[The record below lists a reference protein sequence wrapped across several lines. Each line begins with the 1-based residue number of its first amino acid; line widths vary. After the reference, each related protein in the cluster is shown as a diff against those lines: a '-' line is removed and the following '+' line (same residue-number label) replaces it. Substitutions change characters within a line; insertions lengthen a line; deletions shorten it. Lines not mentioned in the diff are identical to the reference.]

1 MWAGPRKAV
10 RPDPLEQL
18 RMAFFLQPILSSQ
31 KMSDTS
37 VDKEL
42 EDPQELLDSTTQGG
56 VETWQFTH
64 VNNHLERG
72 AS

>member
-18 RMAFFLQPILSSQ
+18 RMAFFLQPILSPQ

-42 EDPQELLDSTTQGG
+42 EDPQELLDSKRNNKTNR
-56 VETWQFTH
+56 ETY
-64 VNNHLERG
+64 V
-72 AS
+72 S

>member
-42 EDPQELLDSTTQGG
+42 EDPQELLDSKRNNKTNR
-56 VETWQFTH
+56 ETY
-64 VNNHLERG
+64 V
-72 AS
+72 S

>member
-18 RMAFFLQPILSSQ
+18 RMAFFLQPILSPQ

-42 EDPQELLDSTTQGG
+42 EDPQELLDSKRNDKTNR
-56 VETWQFTH
+56 ETY
-64 VNNHLERG
+64 V
-72 AS
+72 S